1 VERRARLIGI
11 NHVAVEVGSIE
22 EAIAFYSQVFAIQL
36 REHESD
42 ETWIDLGDQVLAL
55 FERDD
60 GSRDVD
66 RHFGLV
72 VDDLDAVR
80 AALAREEIDVTG
92 EKQLDFHDPWGNR
105 VQVCRYGDVR
115 FRKAPDYLDLL
126 TDRDDPS
133 RADDVRRSR

>member
-1 VERRARLIGI
+1 MERRARLIGI
-11 NHVAVEVGSIE
+11 NHVAAEIGDVE
-22 EAIAFYSQVFAIQL
+22 EAVDFYGRIFAIKL
-36 REHESD
+36 REHESE

-60 GSRDVD
+60 DGRDAH

-80 AALAREEIDVTG
+80 AALARERVDVTG

-105 VQVCRYGDVR
+105 VQVCKYGDVR
-115 FRKAPDYLDLL
+115 FRKAPDYLEHLL
-126 TDRDDPS
+126 EGGAPP